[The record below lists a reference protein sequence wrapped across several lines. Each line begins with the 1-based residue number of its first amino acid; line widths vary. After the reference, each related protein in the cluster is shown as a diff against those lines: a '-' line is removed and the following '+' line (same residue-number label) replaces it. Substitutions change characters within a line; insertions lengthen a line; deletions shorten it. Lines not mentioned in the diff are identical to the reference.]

1 MKTRSTKLN
10 EAIDNYVKSVRILLA
25 TVIIVPILA
34 LIGYYAPFILLTML
48 WLPPCFIVLAL
59 LTRENEKI
67 KQISEWTTWMDNK
80 MADPRYLNALLYIHH
95 RQLAH
100 ALDPTEPHYFFCT
113 SDLDYE
119 TFLREKYQYNNKY
132 KVS

>member
-1 MKTRSTKLN
+1 MKTNSTKLN
-10 EAIDNYVKSVRILLA
+10 EAIDNYVRSVRILLA

-34 LIGYYAPFILLTML
+34 LIGYYAPLILLTML

-67 KQISEWTTWMDNK
+67 KEISEWTTWMDNK

-119 TFLREKYQYNNKY
+119 TFLKQKYQYKHF
-132 KVS
+132 

>member
-1 MKTRSTKLN
+1 MKTNSTKLD
-10 EAIDNYVKSVRILLA
+10 EAIDNYVRSVRILLA

-34 LIGYYAPFILLTML
+34 LIGYFAPFVLLTML

-59 LTRENEKI
+59 LARESEKI
-67 KQISEWTTWMDNK
+67 KEISEWTTWMDNK

>member
-1 MKTRSTKLN
+1 MKQSTKLN
-10 EAIDNYVKSVRILLA
+10 EAIDNYVRSVRILLA
-25 TVIIVPILA
+25 TIIIVPILA
-34 LIGYYAPFILLTML
+34 LIGYYAPFVLLTML
-48 WLPPCFIVLAL
+48 WLPPCFIVLVL
-59 LTRENEKI
+59 VTRENEKI
-67 KQISEWTTWMDNK
+67 KQISEWCHWMDDK

>member
-67 KQISEWTTWMDNK
+67 KEISQWCNWMDDK
-80 MADPRYLNALLYIHH
+80 MADPRYINALLYIHH
-95 RQLAH
+95 RQVAH